1 MNLTTFDLLLITVI
15 LIGGIW
21 GLIAGASRIS
31 VSFVLVLVGVTIF
44 YSYPKIS
51 ALFTGPKPWVKI
63 FLYIL
68 VLFVSLVIFGLL
80 MRIIRTAIASA
91 GLGPLDKVSG
101 LVLGLI
107 IGALLTGTIIWGID
121 TYGESG
127 WRNLLKDSKIAPSA
141 LTFFKHIMSFT
152 EKLFPQPEVKPW
164 WKRPL
169 W

>member
-1 MNLTTFDLLLITVI
+1 MSLTTFDLCLIIVI
-15 LIGGIW
+15 LSGAIW
-21 GLIAGASRIS
+21 GLTAGASRILIP
-31 VSFVLVLVGVTIF
+31 FVLVLVGVTIF

-51 ALFTGPKPWVKI
+51 ALFRGPEPWVKI

-68 VLFVSLVIFGLL
+68 VLFVALVVFGLL

-101 LVLGLI
+101 LAIGLI

-121 TYGESG
+121 TYGSG
-127 WRNLLKDSKIAPSA
+127 EWRNLLKDSKIAPSA
-141 LTFFKHIMSFT
+141 LTFFKHVMSFT
-152 EKLFPQPEVKPW
+152 EKMFPQPEVKPW

-169 W
+169 R